1 MSAPPSDKPMS
12 LWEHLDE
19 LRARLRRALLAYVLA
34 VFAAWYVREQVLAWL
49 VVPFKQAWVA
59 QKLPGAPT
67 LHFAAPSD
75 AFMAYVKQ
83 SMIAGAVIAAP
94 VVFWQLWAFV
104 APGLYA
110 KEKKSTVLFVVSSTA
125 LFVGG
130 ALFGRRAAFPV
141 AFNYF
146 LSLSGNL
153 GDQGVAIQPTVM
165 MLDYLDF
172 VGQLLL
178 AFGAIF
184 ELPLVILFLS
194 VAGIVNYLQLWRFGR
209 WFILIAFTV
218 GAVLTPPDVTS
229 QLIMSV
235 PLCVLYFVSIGLAYL
250 FGKRP
255 TPEQVAA
262 YRARRARKPASKQDA
277 AG

>member
-1 MSAPPSDKPMS
+1 MNAPDSDKPMTF
-12 LWEHLDE
+12 WEHLDE
-19 LRARLRRALLAYVLA
+19 LRNRLRVAILAYV
-34 VFAAWYVREQVLAWL
+34 VGSSVAWYGREWVLGWL
-49 VVPFKQAWVA
+49 VIPFQRAWVE
-59 QKLPGAPT
+59 QKLPGTPQ

-83 SMIAGAVIAAP
+83 SLIAGLVVAGPVI
-94 VVFWQLWAFV
+94 FWELWAFV

-110 KEKKSTVLFVVSSTA
+110 KEKKSATAFMLLSTLLFA
-125 LFVGG
+125 GG
-130 ALFGRRAAFPV
+130 GLFGWRVAFPV

-153 GDQGVAIQPTVM
+153 GNYGVAITPTVM
-165 MLDYLDF
+165 MTDYLDF

-178 AFGAIF
+178 AFGVIF
-184 ELPLVILFLS
+184 ELPLLILFLS
-194 VAGIVNYLQLWRFGR
+194 IAGIVNYKQLWKFGR

-229 QLIMSV
+229 QLIMSI
-235 PLCVLYFVSIGLAYL
+235 PLCVLYFASIGLAYI

-255 TPEQVAA
+255 KPE
-262 YRARRARKPASKQDA
+262 PGGS
-277 AG
+277 G